1 MGLTSDAC
9 SAPLNSHRPGSR
21 KPTHGYADGRS
32 CLPGDYVDCRI
43 RDALRRRQDQFHP
56 GLVVSGHGL
65 PKGNAL
71 LGDRNGALMGALAR
85 TATAVSLTMA
95 SLRSEGLHKTRA
107 ATGIM
112 TSAVLDDIA
121 SLALVA
127 VLVPLASGGSMISA
141 AGLGIIV
148 LKATVGAG

>member
-1 MGLTSDAC
+1 
-9 SAPLNSHRPGSR
+9 
-21 KPTHGYADGRS
+21 
-32 CLPGDYVDCRI
+32 
-43 RDALRRRQDQFHP
+43 
-56 GLVVSGHGL
+56 
-65 PKGNAL
+65 
-71 LGDRNGALMGALAR
+71 MGALAR